1 MHISELFNV
10 NINWLKNGDGEIFY
24 NTNSN
29 NVSDK
34 ENVSYVTEQPA
45 KFGIPFFN
53 NPPLSNHKMNI
64 NEPDLYIS
72 VPETE
77 ECYFAVKAPENS
89 AAPVLRNDIVFFAK
103 PEYTLTDS
111 LYIIRDSYNDVLI
124 RWYSTKLDL
133 WYSKRPE
140 YADIPNRDICVLG
153 ILKR

>member
-1 MHISELFNV
+1 MQQNTISARLKQLRNELRLSQTDFGKKIGKNYHSVMRWELGRVVPPSNVLMHISELFNV

-53 NPPLSNHKMNI
+53 NPLSNHKMNI

-89 AAPVLRNDIVFFAK
+89 AAPVLRNDIVFFRK
-103 PEYTLTDS
+103 T
-111 LYIIRDSYNDVLI
+111 
-124 RWYSTKLDL
+124 
-133 WYSKRPE
+133 
-140 YADIPNRDICVLG
+140 
-153 ILKR
+153 